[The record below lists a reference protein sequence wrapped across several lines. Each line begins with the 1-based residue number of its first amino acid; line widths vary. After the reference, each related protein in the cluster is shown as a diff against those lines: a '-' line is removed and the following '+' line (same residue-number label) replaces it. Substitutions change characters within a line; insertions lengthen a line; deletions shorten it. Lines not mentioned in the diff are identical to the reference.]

1 MHQSGRPKPPGVKN
15 QTGSLSDPLRIVIG
29 NITGFSGPHVHN
41 PAPGRTLRDDLQ
53 LIARHQAPDSLRG
66 FVGLGPQ
73 ADTPVRF
80 AIQSFRFDQ
89 EWLHC
94 PEGVIALGD
103 FILAGLFG
111 LQEFGLE
118 LLDIHG
124 SAGMEKCWYSTEEY
138 QRQAGVELVINRIIM
153 LRELGGIGSLI
164 MHVPLL
170 RDREG
175 FDPSL
180 PLRQFDALRRS
191 LDELTPVLEKYGAR
205 IAVENGFSDTF
216 ELIGR
221 IMRDYPEQYFG
232 ITYDSGHGNVAE
244 GKGMERLEPF
254 RKRLQAVHLN
264 DNDGSGDQHKPPFYG
279 TVDWERMAEIIADSS
294 YRDRPLSFE
303 ILIGHTPFCDP
314 QAPEQRPEN
323 VRAFLKDAR
332 ERCERAA
339 KLFERRRK

>member
-1 MHQSGRPKPPGVKN
+1 MDLAVNTCFLSASGSPEEALKAIAEAGFTHLHWCHHWRTDFLYGRAELN
-15 QTGSLSDPLRIVIG
+15 QCAAWLR
-29 NITGFSGPHVHN
+29 S
-41 PAPGRTLRDDLQ
+41 
-53 LIARHQAPDSLRG
+53 
-66 FVGLGPQ
+66 
-73 ADTPVRF
+73 
-80 AIQSFRFDQ
+80 
-89 EWLHC
+89 
-94 PEGVIALGD
+94 
-103 FILAGLFG
+103 FG
-111 LQEFGLE
+111 LH
-118 LLDIHG
+118 LLDVHG
-124 SAGMEKCWYSTEEY
+124 SAGQEKCWYSPVEY
-138 QRQAGVELVINRIIM
+138 ERRAGVELVVNRIIM
-153 LRELGGIGSLI
+153 LRELEGTGSLI

-175 FDPSL
+175 FDPA
-180 PLRQFDALRRS
+180 PALRQFDALRRS

-221 IMRDYPEQYFG
+221 IMRDYPEKCFG

-254 RKRLQAVHLN
+254 KNRLQAVHLN
-264 DNDGSGDQHKPPFYG
+264 DNDGSGDQHQPPFYG

-332 ERCERAA
+332 ERCERVA
-339 KLFERRRK
+339 KLFERCRKTLPARKN